1 MDTGAIKRL
10 VAETVTDRVVRSGMK
25 IGLGTGSTAIHAVR
39 RVGALLAE
47 GRIGDILAVPT
58 SFEGTIEA
66 QRLGIPL
73 RSLNDPDIDGH
84 LDLVIDGADE
94 VDTRTG
100 YLIKGGGGA
109 LTIEKLVEYNADMLY
124 VVVDESKLSSRLGT
138 LFPVPVEVIPAA
150 LRTVSRALEALG
162 GKPELRMAQRKAGPV
177 VTDNGNL
184 IVDVS
189 FGGREFDV
197 GRMEREINELPGVLE
212 NGLFSRAHTEI
223 WVGRADGTVEMVT
236 PAG

>member
-1 MDTGAIKRL
+1 VIVDTVAIKRL
-10 VAETVTDRVVRSGMK
+10 VAETVTDQVVRSGMK

-47 GRIGDILAVPT
+47 GRISDILAVPT

-73 RSLNDPDIDGH
+73 RTLNDPDIDGR

-100 YLIKGGGGA
+100 FLIKGGGGA

-124 VVVDESKLSSRLGT
+124 VVVDESKLSARLGT

-184 IVDVS
+184 IIDLA
-189 FGGREFDV
+189 FDGRAFDV
-197 GRMEREINELPGVLE
+197 VRLEREINELPGVLE
-212 NGLFSRAHTEI
+212 NGLFSQYLGAS
-223 WVGRADGTVEMVT
+223 VL
-236 PAG
+236 

>member
-1 MDTGAIKRL
+1 VIVDTVAIKRL
-10 VAETVTDRVVRSGMK
+10 VAETVTDQVVRSGMK

-47 GRIGDILAVPT
+47 GRISDILAVPT

-73 RSLNDPDIDGH
+73 RTLNDPDIDGR

-100 YLIKGGGGA
+100 FLIKGGGGA

-124 VVVDESKLSSRLGT
+124 VVVDESKLSARLGT

-162 GKPELRMAQRKAGPV
+162 GNRSCGWPSGRRAPSSPTTATSSSISPSMDARSMLCDWNVRSTSCRGFLRTDSSAGP
-177 VTDNGNL
+177 
-184 IVDVS
+184 
-189 FGGREFDV
+189 GRRS
-197 GRMEREINELPGVLE
+197 GSAAPTGPLR
-212 NGLFSRAHTEI
+212 
-223 WVGRADGTVEMVT
+223 
-236 PAG
+236 